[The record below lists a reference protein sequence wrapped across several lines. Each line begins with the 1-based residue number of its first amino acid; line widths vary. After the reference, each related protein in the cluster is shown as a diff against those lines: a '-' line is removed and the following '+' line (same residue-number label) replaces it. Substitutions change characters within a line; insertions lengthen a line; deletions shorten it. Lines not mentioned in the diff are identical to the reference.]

1 MTSALKEVMKEKEKD
16 RKIEVILEKDQNIE
30 DLIQTKE
37 KKKLNRLNVIF
48 AIKLVILQ
56 DSVKKQVLKNIDK
69 ENFHL
74 LQVMILILINL
85 NFKRKLLME

>member
-48 AIKLVILQ
+48 AIILDILQ